1 MAPQGRCWVAKP
13 QMLETGLFILIFYSP
28 RGNSCMASGDPHPGM
43 IRSWV
48 PNLYRHFDP
57 LQGVNLPLTCL
68 KALSQDLV
76 NTLTS
81 SICIF
86 STEQKRE

>member
-1 MAPQGRCWVAKP
+1 
-13 QMLETGLFILIFYSP
+13 
-28 RGNSCMASGDPHPGM
+28 MASGDPHPGM

-76 NTLTS
+76 NPDFLHQHFLHRAEEGMTCPSVIHSLFIS
-81 SICIF
+81 RPSVNPF
-86 STEQKRE
+86 STDHHPCPSHLI